1 MDINNNTIIKANKPA
16 ESKYLNVSTPWNSV
30 NEVNAGI
37 LEEYRYTGLTVNI
50 GGNEYWYKNGVTD
63 GNLILKSIGNGN
75 ITVSN
80 GLTENNQ
87 IISLGGTLTGDTIFN
102 GGVGMYTLQYAE
114 NYSSNFNDR
123 SLVDKRYVD
132 LIGGG
137 IRPKQAV
144 TVATTANISL
154 TGLQTIDGVSVTAGM
169 RVLVK
174 NQNNAYDNGIYVVS
188 SGMWSRATDFD
199 STNDVVSGSYMF
211 VLSGNT
217 SKYYSYVLTTPD
229 PIDVGVDNLDFVVFT
244 RLNGIVASTG
254 VTVNYVNG
262 EYVISIDG
270 SNLVGD
276 GLIWFNDKFNLNP
289 NVNNV
294 GLYGVTGV
302 TNGIRKYDNH
312 NISLGGELTGTT
324 KISLPYSSNTK
335 FQVGNGDFSGNWY
348 GGILL
353 ASRNNTTIGDNYSLI
368 GSRIDNSNYSM
379 IRSNSS
385 SGLTLCSVINNI
397 PRTIYLNNNGLEYA
411 ACYHSTYNNRSVV
424 DKEFVTN
431 YSVSGATN
439 GLFLTN
445 NKIKLG
451 GNLTENTIINTCN
464 LNYKVR
470 TESTELG
477 LYNLSLNSKYN
488 TSSFSLCS
496 SDSGTTGSYWN
507 VNGNNNCLKLSHWEN
522 NNNGNDLLVRNYDI
536 LLLNKTAGITRE
548 VRLNNNALNYGDDY
562 SLCYTN
568 RSLVDKEY
576 VTKTISGTSNIL
588 NTKIVGSP
596 YTTERFDDV
605 IGVSGTSD
613 IYLYPTPLLGQRIT
627 VVDVCG
633 NALLDNIT
641 IDGNGYNINNNGTSL
656 INTDFGAITYVF
668 NGLFWSAISFVN

>member
-1 MDINNNTIIKANKPA
+1 MILNNNIIINANKPS
-16 ESKYLNVSTPWNSV
+16 ESKYLNVSNPWISI

-37 LEEYRYTGLTVNI
+37 LEEYRYTGLTVNV
-50 GGNEYWYKNGVTD
+50 GGNEYWYKNGITD
-63 GNLILKSIGNGN
+63 SDLILKNTGNGSVLVN
-75 ITVSN
+75 N
-80 GLTENNQ
+80 GLTESNQ

-102 GGVGMYTLQYAE
+102 GGIEMYTLQYASD
-114 NYSSNFNDR
+114 YSSNFNDR

-144 TVATTANISL
+144 SVATTTNISL
-154 TGLQTIDGVSVTAGM
+154 TGLQIIDGISVTEGM

-174 NQNNAYDNGIYVVS
+174 NQNNAYDNGIYVAS
-188 SGMWSRATDFD
+188 SGIWSRATDFD

-211 VLSGNT
+211 VLSGDT

-244 RLNGIVASTG
+244 RLNGVVASTG
-254 VTVNYVNG
+254 ITVNYVNG
-262 EYVISIDG
+262 EYVIGIDG

-276 GLIWFNDKFNLNP
+276 GLIWFNNKFNLNP

-294 GLYGVTGV
+294 GLYGVTGG

-348 GGILL
+348 GGLL
-353 ASRNNTTIGDNYSLI
+353 LTSRNNATIGDNYSVI
-368 GSRIDNSNYSM
+368 GSRTDSSNYSI

-397 PRTIYLNNNGLEYA
+397 PRIIYLNNNGLEYA

-439 GLFLTN
+439 GLYLTN

-464 LNYKVR
+464 LNYKLR
-470 TESTELG
+470 TEATELG

-488 TSSFSLCS
+488 SSSFSLCS
-496 SDSGTTGSYWN
+496 SESGATGSYWN
-507 VNGNNNCLKLSHWEN
+507 INGNNNYLGLSHWEN
-522 NNNGNDLLVRNYDI
+522 SNNGNDILIRNYDI
-536 LLLNKTAGITRE
+536 LLSHKTSGELRE
-548 VRLNNNALNYGDDY
+548 VKLNTNALNYCADY
-562 SLCYTN
+562 SSSYNN

-576 VTKTISGTSNIL
+576 VDNSISGTSNIK
-588 NTKIVGSP
+588 NIKIVGAP
-596 YTTERFDDV
+596 YTTTRNDNV
-605 IGVSGTSD
+605 IGVSGASD
-613 IYLYPTPLLGQRIT
+613 IYLYPTPVCGQSLT

-633 NALLDNIT
+633 NALLDPIT
-641 IDGNGYNINNNGTSL
+641 IDGNGININNNGTSL
-656 INTDFGAITYVF
+656 INTDFGAITYVY